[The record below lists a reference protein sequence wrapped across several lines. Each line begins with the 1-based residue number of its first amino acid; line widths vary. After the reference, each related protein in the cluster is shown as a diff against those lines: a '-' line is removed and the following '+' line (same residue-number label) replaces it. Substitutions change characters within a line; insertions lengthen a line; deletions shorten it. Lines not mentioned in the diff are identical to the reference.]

1 MTSAEY
7 KKKYE
12 KLSAK
17 AGQYDVNEFTNE
29 LERQLQENVNY
40 NKDLYDQ
47 ENALR
52 QEQLGTGARLRD
64 EYYNSPIRNAL
75 TQENLI
81 AQARANT
88 GTRLGTVTD
97 LLGERKARFNDIV
110 AKAASAYQSAG
121 ERARLQ
127 AEEMWRMFTNQQGLE
142 EAARNRGGGG
152 GANISPFDVNGN
164 GVPDY
169 LEGKD
174 TKDEKAIEV
183 DDRSL
188 GTKAVDAYRKLGYG
202 TMSALDMVGIDP
214 MSIGKKM
221 LNTKMGKS
229 FLDAYTK
236 FLSSGM
242 GQSYLKQSNNPKLAQ
257 SFLSKYGLRSQ

>member
-17 AGQYDVNEFTNE
+17 AGAYDVNEFTNE
-29 LERQLQENVNY
+29 LERRLQENANY

-47 ENALR
+47 ENELR
-52 QEQLGTGARLRD
+52 QEQLGIGARLRD

-75 TQENLI
+75 AQENLI

-88 GTRLGTVTD
+88 GARLGTVQD
-97 LLGERKARFNDIV
+97 LLGERRARFNDII
-110 AKAASAYQSAG
+110 AKAVGAYQSAG

-152 GANISPFDVNGN
+152 GE
-164 GVPDY
+164 GVADIKALIEEWY
-169 LEGKD
+169 KKD
-174 TKDEKAIEV
+174 KETKTTPAMPYEQFFRTNPVTQQTIQGPIQIKDGKAIP
-183 DDRSL
+183 L
-188 GTKAVDAYRKLGYG
+188 WK
-202 TMSALDMVGIDP
+202 GIDLP
-214 MSIGKKM
+214 KN
-221 LNTKMGKS
+221 NTV
-229 FLDAYTK
+229 
-236 FLSSGM
+236 
-242 GQSYLKQSNNPKLAQ
+242 Q
-257 SFLSKYGLRSQ
+257 SFISKLFGR